1 VPRRPEFVRV
11 PEARERSD
19 HGGVSSR

>member
-11 PEARERSD
+11 PEARERSA